1 MCRVVTLLGVIGWSM
16 TRVVTFLRIILGW
29 FITQPSIYGVI
40 VYFCY
45 VMSH

>member
-1 MCRVVTLLGVIGWSM
+1 MLDPLFI
-16 TRVVTFLRIILGW
+16 

-45 VMSH
+45 VMNHWTIAIVLDID